1 MLIFASLSVSN
12 GEMEQEAF
20 FFAPM
25 DRIIKYIERL
35 LLQHDCVIIP
45 DFGGFVLQS
54 VSAVYLSDEHSFTP
68 SRNEIVFNPTL
79 THNDGLLVESYMQDY
94 SVDFNKA
101 QQLVYK
107 DVASMKSLL
116 NDNIELQLGSI
127 GFFIKENERIV
138 FMPVKGSVL
147 AYGARSYGLPVFH
160 FLPLSSRIRPMLVAD
175 VATPDGEIV
184 MSVNKDRKRGRNV
197 IYSIPVT
204 RSFLRAVAATVA
216 AILLFLFVSTPVSD
230 VNNAS
235 YTASF
240 VPQEI
245 MPKKSV
251 DDISSDNSVAS
262 PSDDTQTLLNNEEH
276 SSEFAYNKSNLSSEN
291 SKSSTSASSK
301 SSVSSKNTTAKSSAV
316 KTGGA
321 KYYVII
327 CSFKSKEYAQ
337 AYIKG
342 LKGSKVA
349 ANADVLLRD
358 GRARG
363 YAQSFSN
370 EKDAQSYMEE
380 LHKIPKHKDAWVYK
394 VN

>member
-1 MLIFASLSVSN
+1 
-12 GEMEQEAF
+12 
-20 FFAPM
+20 M

-54 VSAVYLSDEHSFTP
+54 ASAVYLSDEHSFTP
-68 SRNEIVFNPTL
+68 AWNEIVFNPTL
-79 THNDGLLVESYMQDY
+79 THNDGLLAESYMQDY

-101 QQLVYK
+101 QQLVHK
-107 DVASMKSLL
+107 DVASMKSSL

-127 GFFIKENERIV
+127 GFFIKENERII
-138 FMPVKGSVL
+138 FLPAKSNEL
-147 AYGARSYGLPVFH
+147 PYSARSYGLPVFH
-160 FLPLSSRIRPMLVAD
+160 FLPLSSRIPPMLVAD
-175 VATPDGEIV
+175 VSSSDGEIV
-184 MSVNKDRKRGRNV
+184 ISASKEGRRGRNV

-204 RSFLRAVAATVA
+204 RTFLRAVAATVA
-216 AILLFLFVSTPVSD
+216 AILLFLFISTPVSD

-251 DDISSDNSVAS
+251 DDMTSDSFVTPTSDN
-262 PSDDTQTLLNNEEH
+262 TQPLSNNEEH
-276 SSEFAYNKSNLSSEN
+276 SSEFALNKSNLSSEN
-291 SKSSTSASSK
+291 SKSPPSA
-301 SSVSSKNTTAKSSAV
+301 SSKNTTAKSSAV

-380 LHKIPKHKDAWVYK
+380 LHKNPKHKDAWVYK